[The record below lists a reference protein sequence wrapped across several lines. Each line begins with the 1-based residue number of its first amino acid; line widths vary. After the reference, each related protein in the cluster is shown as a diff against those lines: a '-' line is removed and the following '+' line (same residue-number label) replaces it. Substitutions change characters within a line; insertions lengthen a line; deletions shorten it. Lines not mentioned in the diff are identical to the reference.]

1 MGARDAGKM
10 IGLIFS
16 EVILFAVA
24 ALLGFG
30 VGWRLYLMI
39 AAQRREARAHE
50 TEQLRAALTE
60 AQVRRARVS

>member
-1 MGARDAGKM
+1 M

-16 EVILFAVA
+16 EVILVLVA

-30 VGWRLYLMI
+30 LGWRAFIML
-39 AAQRREARAHE
+39 AAQRREIEARE